1 MFTAAFWKDVLE
13 RLLATLAQVALGLL
27 TADGVSGVNLE
38 VWVTTLVVAGLGVVL
53 KALVASKV
61 SDTLSPASLASG
73 PDSTKSAPATEVP
86 SNAEPEVAPEPTPEP
101 ASVLPSGPVG
111 AAPRK
116 RAPRK
121 KVQ

>member
-1 MFTAAFWKDVLE
+1 LFTAAFWKDVLE

-38 VWVTTLVVAGLGVVL
+38 VWVTTLAVAGLGVVL

-86 SNAEPEVAPEPTPEP
+86 SNQEPEP
-101 ASVLPSGPVG
+101 APALPEPVVE
-111 AAPRK
+111 APVALPRK

-121 KVQ
+121 KVD

>member
-1 MFTAAFWKDVLE
+1 MFTLAFWKDVLE

-27 TADGVSGVNLE
+27 AADGASSVSAE
-38 VWVTTLVVAGLGVVL
+38 VWVTTLAVAGLGVVL

-61 SDTLSPASLASG
+61 NDTLSPASLASG

-86 SNAEPEVAPEPTPEP
+86 ATQEPEVLPEP
-101 ASVLPSGPVG
+101 APALPEPVVD
-111 AAPRK
+111 APVALPRK

-121 KVQ
+121 KVD